1 MVLTFRAQGARTGDP
16 VWEGQPSQVWGH
28 SGLKIVQNDHPL
40 DVSHPRVRFKGL
52 GANAVLS
59 EIPLTLTFMHDLT
72 GPWSFALIPN
82 GPLGAGPPWPT
93 SPTTAQLQSRP
104 PPFPTRQPQGTA
116 LKPSLQIHNLGIGA
130 SGVPRVSCPNH
141 TAWLQPGGRASGRL
155 QVVECRRG
163 ATCCQGA
170 APGGGHTHKAPV
182 LLPAALPPGNQ
193 EPCSDFPREF
203 PVLWPLLLPK
213 PLCPLLPGCLCL
225 HKHLK
230 PRSLGALRA
239 AILNPSAH
247 SQPAN
252 SRVLPPSSRPLART
266 G

>member
-1 MVLTFRAQGARTGDP
+1 M
-16 VWEGQPSQVWGH
+16 
-28 SGLKIVQNDHPL
+28 
-40 DVSHPRVRFKGL
+40 
-52 GANAVLS
+52 
-59 EIPLTLTFMHDLT
+59 
-72 GPWSFALIPN
+72 
-82 GPLGAGPPWPT
+82 
-93 SPTTAQLQSRP
+93 
-104 PPFPTRQPQGTA
+104 
-116 LKPSLQIHNLGIGA
+116 
-130 SGVPRVSCPNH
+130 
-141 TAWLQPGGRASGRL
+141 
-155 QVVECRRG
+155 ECRRG

-170 APGGGHTHKAPV
+170 APGGGHTHKTPV

-193 EPCSDFPREF
+193 EPCSDFPRGF

-213 PLCPLLPGCLCL
+213 PLCPLLPDRLCL

-266 G
+266 CQDRLSRGIDPSWLHRRWRRGPNPHSPRPRSLGGTGPARRSWL